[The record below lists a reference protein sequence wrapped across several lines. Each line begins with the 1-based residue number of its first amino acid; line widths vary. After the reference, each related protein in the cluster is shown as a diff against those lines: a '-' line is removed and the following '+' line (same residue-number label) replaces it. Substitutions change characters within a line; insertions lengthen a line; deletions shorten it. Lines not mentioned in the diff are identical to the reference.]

1 MCIVLGVAK
10 NSTWVV
16 WDKHNPVRRLA
27 RVRPSGEPLPAVA
40 VHLHVLPLSP
50 RPACAQL
57 GKNFLLAPAFEK
69 PAQTRPRR
77 PFEWGN
83 EWE

>member
-40 VHLHVLPLSP
+40 CAQQPVLPLSP

-57 GKNFLLAPAFEK
+57 GRSCSWRGRACKI
-69 PAQTRPRR
+69 
-77 PFEWGN
+77 
-83 EWE
+83 